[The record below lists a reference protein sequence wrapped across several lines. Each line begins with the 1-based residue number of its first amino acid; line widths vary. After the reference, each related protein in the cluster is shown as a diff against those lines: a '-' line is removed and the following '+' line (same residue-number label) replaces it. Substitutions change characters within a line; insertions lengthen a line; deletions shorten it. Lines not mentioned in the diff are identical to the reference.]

1 MLKDKVVV
9 VTGAGSG
16 IGEGASLELAK
27 EGASLVLADINSD
40 SGKEV
45 LRKVEEIGAKA
56 IFVKADVNIES
67 DIVNLVN
74 TAVTEFGRIDCAFN
88 NAGVEGGLAE
98 VENIT
103 TEQFDFTI
111 STNLRSIFLCMKY
124 QIAAMKKTGGGSI
137 VNMAS
142 VMGMVGSPRIAP
154 YCASKSGIIGLTRTA
169 ALECAEKGIR
179 VNSVCPG
186 AVKTRMV
193 AEVMENTPEV
203 LSDVINAV
211 PMKRLAT
218 TAEVGQAVVWLCSD
232 RSSFVTGIQLPVD
245 GAYTAQ

>member
-27 EGASLVLADINSD
+27 EGASLILADINSD

-74 TAVTEFGRIDCAFN
+74 TAVAEFGRIDCAFN

-103 TEQFDFTI
+103 TEQFDSTI

-142 VMGMVGSPRIAP
+142 VMGMVGSPKIAP

-169 ALECAEKGIR
+169 ALECAEKGVR

-211 PMKRLAT
+211 PMRRLAT